1 MLRHRLDDGLRT
13 SEAPQRP
20 SFLAGVHLQSENAN
34 HDLRA
39 RRFKAR
45 LGTVRSRARRAR
57 FTALESGNAA
67 ATSASRTTMLLPSR
81 TRAAYL
87 PLTPPR
93 KSYSFR
99 ISFTRPLSVRF
110 FINSPLPPR
119 RRPGADQADLFTSF
133 GVSGHQQLAS
143 IGESEEQKPFLIH

>member
-99 ISFTRPLSVRF
+99 ISFIRPLCARF
-110 FINSPLPPR
+110 FIGTPLSPRGTPST
-119 RRPGADQADLFTSF
+119 DQTDLLTSL
-133 GVSGHQQLAS
+133 GVSSH
-143 IGESEEQKPFLIH
+143 E